1 MKIVIAPDS
10 FKGSLSAR
18 KVADCIAAGLIKT
31 DPALECCKIPLADGG
46 EGTTHCVIGATGG
59 RLLFRTVTGPLGE
72 PVQAEFGICADNKTA
87 VIEVASASGLTLVP
101 PDRRNPLLTTS
112 GGTGELILA
121 ALAEGCTKIVIGLG
135 GSATNDG
142 GFGILKALGVRFLD
156 QDGMELEDKTKN
168 LAGLARVDLSGLDKR
183 LANVQFTLACDVDNP
198 LCGPQGASA
207 VYGPQKGA
215 DPEQVRELDGL
226 LSHYA
231 DVLESAAGRR
241 VRDIPG
247 SGAAGG
253 IAAGMLAV
261 LNAEIVSGIE
271 VVLKLMEV
279 EDLLAAGGIDLVIT
293 GEGEINGQ
301 SVRGKVPVGIA
312 RLAKAY
318 GVPVIALTG
327 CIGPGAER
335 VYEMGIEAIV
345 SVAPGPISL
354 TESMSQAELLLEE
367 TAARVL
373 RLLRVGRK
381 LVKSRP
387 L

>member
-1 MKIVIAPDS
+1 M
-10 FKGSLSAR
+10 
-18 KVADCIAAGLIKT
+18 
-31 DPALECCKIPLADGG
+31 
-46 EGTTHCVIGATGG
+46 
-59 RLLFRTVTGPLGE
+59 
-72 PVQAEFGICADNKTA
+72 
-87 VIEVASASGLTLVP
+87 
-101 PDRRNPLLTTS
+101 
-112 GGTGELILA
+112 A

-156 QDGMELEDKTKN
+156 QNGMELEDKTKN

-327 CIGPGAER
+327 CIGPRAER

-354 TESMSQAELLLEE
+354 TESMSQAEVLLEE